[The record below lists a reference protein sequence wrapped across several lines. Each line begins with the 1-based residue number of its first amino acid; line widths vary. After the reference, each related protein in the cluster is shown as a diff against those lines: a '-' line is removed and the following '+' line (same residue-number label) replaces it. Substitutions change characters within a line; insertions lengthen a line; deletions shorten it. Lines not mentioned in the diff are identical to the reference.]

1 MPPLSAEKY
10 HVGWICALEIE
21 MAAARAML
29 DEDYGPVRQKD
40 PLDHNTYSAGRIHD
54 HDVIIACLPAGVP
67 GLAAAATVA
76 KDMLRTLQNLR
87 FGLLVGIGGGIPD
100 REAGIGIRLG
110 DVVVS
115 QPSATSGGV
124 IQFDKGKAEKEGQF
138 VRTGALNA
146 PLRCS

>member
-1 MPPLSAEKY
+1 
-10 HVGWICALEIE
+10 
-21 MAAARAML
+21 
-29 DEDYGPVRQKD
+29 
-40 PLDHNTYSAGRIHD
+40 
-54 HDVIIACLPAGVP
+54 VIIACLPAGVP

-76 KDMLRTLQNLR
+76 KDTLRTFQNLR

-100 REAGIGIRLG
+100 RETGIGIRLG

-124 IQFDKGKAEKEGQF
+124 IQFDKGKAEEEGQF

-146 PLRCS
+146 PPRCSQQHSAI